1 MNPESYCRQIY
12 CKCISWFVNYDRWA
26 FLRLTNELS
35 TICYDDH
42 LCVFQMRLFDP
53 KFAHWQT
60 SSSRHVTITSS
71 RSLRCNER
79 QTLVNLLSV
88 DITSYFEQNNRDDK
102 VNYDTQPT
110 TWPIDRV
117 DSYQQRIR
125 MIPISCKGEKCTL
138 PISIMDYSG
147 LRLVSPVLP
156 DLPKFYHFGQFFIV
170 FGNLLKV
177 IKHLAKILCYC
188 ANFHRCIWPNA
199 EQLI

>member
-1 MNPESYCRQIY
+1 MNYQQSVTTIICVSF
-12 CKCISWFVNYDRWA
+12 KCAYLIQSLPTDR
-26 FLRLTNELS
+26 LLHQDTSQSRLV
-35 TICYDDH
+35 DH
-42 LCVFQMRLFDP
+42 R
-53 KFAHWQT
+53 
-60 SSSRHVTITSS
+60 
-71 RSLRCNER
+71 RCNKGP
-79 QTLVNLLSV
+79 TLVNLLSV